1 MCKPRSCW
9 NRSRALSKYSY
20 FFIREHSKQARRKT
34 RLFETLKTNLIPW
47 KQREKTKVTTRRA
60 DKVIPMNATQNT
72 SVDSSNP
79 RNQCNAA
86 FLVGPRLLLPALPLT
101 PVPPALPLDFA
112 PLTAAF
118 FVKQVAHN
126 LDRAVLTFRLH
137 NRVLHSGRAQRS
149 LFFTIGQCPERVSAG
164 KQGQPM

>member
-1 MCKPRSCW
+1 
-9 NRSRALSKYSY
+9 
-20 FFIREHSKQARRKT
+20 
-34 RLFETLKTNLIPW
+34 
-47 KQREKTKVTTRRA
+47 
-60 DKVIPMNATQNT
+60 MNATQNT

-79 RNQCNAA
+79 RNPCNAA

-112 PLTAAF
+112 LLTAAF
-118 FVKQVAHN
+118 AVKQVAHN

-137 NRVLHSGRAQRS
+137 NRVLYSGRAQRS

>member
-1 MCKPRSCW
+1 M
-9 NRSRALSKYSY
+9 
-20 FFIREHSKQARRKT
+20 
-34 RLFETLKTNLIPW
+34 
-47 KQREKTKVTTRRA
+47 KVTTRRA

-79 RNQCNAA
+79 RNPCNAA

-118 FVKQVAHN
+118 SVKQVAHN

-137 NRVLHSGRAQRS
+137 NRVLHSV
-149 LFFTIGQCPERVSAG
+149 LIMYT
-164 KQGQPM
+164 